1 MRLYKRS
8 SSENTLKEG
17 SPILKKQPSL
27 LTEFSEEFNG
37 TTESQD
43 KLNSSQ
49 SKKKNDEMFEEEER
63 AREHYDG

>member
-1 MRLYKRS
+1 M
-8 SSENTLKEG
+8 
-17 SPILKKQPSL
+17 KKQPSL